1 MRFKNTEDGTG
12 SPRSFSPRH
21 GFGRRGGPGA
31 GFGGAGFDGGAGC
44 GPDGHE
50 GRGRGP
56 FGAGPAGFG
65 TGGFGPG
72 FGPRGPHDEGGRG
85 PFGGPVGGP
94 GGFGGPGGPGG
105 RRGRGGRARRGD
117 VRHAILAI
125 LADEPA
131 NGYGVIKGIE
141 ERTGGVWRTSPGS
154 VYPTLAQLADEGLIA
169 PVEGATG
176 SGTTYALTEAGG
188 TYVTEHSAELASVW
202 APASETWA
210 EVGDMMLAGRKLME
224 VLRQVAQNGTDDQ
237 RKAATTKMDDLRRE
251 LYRMLGE

>member
-31 GFGGAGFDGGAGC
+31 GFGGAGFDGGAGG

-72 FGPRGPHDEGGRG
+72 FGPRGP
-85 PFGGPVGGP
+85 P
-94 GGFGGPGGPGG
+94 G
-105 RRGRGGRARRGD
+105 RGD
-117 VRHAILAI
+117 VHHAMLAI
-125 LADEPA
+125 VADEPA

-188 TYVTEHSAELASVW
+188 TYVTDHSAEL
-202 APASETWA
+202 
-210 EVGDMMLAGRKLME
+210 GDMMLAGRKLME